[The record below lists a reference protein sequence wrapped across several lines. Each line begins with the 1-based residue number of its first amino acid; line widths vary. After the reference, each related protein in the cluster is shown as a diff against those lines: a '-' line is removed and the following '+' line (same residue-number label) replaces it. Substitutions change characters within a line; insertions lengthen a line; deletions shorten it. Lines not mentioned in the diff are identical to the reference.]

1 MVNKYKEKFT
11 VGPDGMHKIV
21 YEDSSCKIE
30 LPTAD
35 VRDIS
40 PWISIGR
47 IFTKNG
53 SNIIKLTNKQKL
65 EVYKRVSAALSLEGY
80 KGVFTD
86 EFKLIEVDIENID
99 YEKNILDIEE

>member
-1 MVNKYKEKFT
+1 MLNEYKNKFT
-11 VGPDGMHKIV
+11 VGPDGMHKMV

-47 IFTKNG
+47 IFSKNG
-53 SNIIKLTNKQKL
+53 RNIIKLTKNQKL

-80 KGVFTD
+80 RGVYTD
-86 EFKLIEVDIENID
+86 EFKLIEVDMENID
-99 YEKNILDIEE
+99 YEKNILDIKE